1 MCGKKS
7 SIISSKG
14 HCWLVYGGSGVHWQL
29 IVSAVLACRP
39 RLGRVTLVTRSWTG
53 VGIRESTQYVMFE
66 KDNEN
71 IVLSSEEKCRFPQC
85 SWGT

>member
-39 RLGRVTLVTRSWTG
+39 RLGRVTLVTRSWT
-53 VGIRESTQYVMFE
+53 
-66 KDNEN
+66 
-71 IVLSSEEKCRFPQC
+71 VLCGNTYTDSLALAFVHGAALLKPAR
-85 SWGT
+85 